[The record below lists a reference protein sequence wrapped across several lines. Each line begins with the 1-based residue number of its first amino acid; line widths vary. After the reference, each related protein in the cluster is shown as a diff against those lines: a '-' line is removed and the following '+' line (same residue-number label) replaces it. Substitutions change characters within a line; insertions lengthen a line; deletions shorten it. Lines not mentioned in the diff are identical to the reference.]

1 MFYGQGSDLPDLE
14 SSPTENTPPYRE
26 LEAAKFDLNYIGM
39 DGNIACMVNGA
50 GLAMATMDIIQV
62 SASFY
67 YIIEGL
73 NSCDLLLL
81 LHIN

>member
-1 MFYGQGSDLPDLE
+1 
-14 SSPTENTPPYRE
+14 
-26 LEAAKFDLNYIGM
+26 M

-62 SASFY
+62 SASLY

-81 LHIN
+81 LHINLYKAVKLHHV